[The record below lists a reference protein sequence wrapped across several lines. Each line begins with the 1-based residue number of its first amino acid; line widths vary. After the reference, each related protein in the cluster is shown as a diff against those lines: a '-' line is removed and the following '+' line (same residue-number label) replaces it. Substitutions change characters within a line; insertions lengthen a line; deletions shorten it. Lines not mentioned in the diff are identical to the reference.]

1 MNWSA
6 LMAVLALSLTATFLL
21 MRPAIRLAER
31 FGWVDRPG
39 RHKRHKQPVPDV
51 GGVVLFAAVWL
62 SLGVI
67 LLAAP
72 SVAAELHASL
82 PYVFAG
88 AVMIFLVGLADD
100 FKPLSAW
107 SKLAAQ
113 TAVGLVL
120 FYGGLTIDPITIPFA
135 GSHDIGSLSLLITVV
150 WVVMLTNAI
159 NLIDGLDGLA
169 AGVSLIAALTLVII
183 GTLYSA
189 EPAVLFAY
197 PLIGFLA
204 VFLRYNRYPARI
216 FLGDSG
222 SLQIGYYFA
231 VISLLV
237 PIKSYTAA
245 ALYLPL
251 LVLGVPLMEAA
262 ISFSR
267 RLVAGRNVMKAD
279 RRHIFH
285 YLALAGMSP
294 RAIVAVFYAL
304 SAVFG
309 AFALA
314 MYFLN
319 RLIVFGLL
327 ILFMVVISALFLI
340 FMARLSRPAKG
351 RREVEDDLR

>member
-6 LMAVLALSLTATFLL
+6 LVIALAASLTATLL
-21 MRPAIRLAER
+21 LIRPAIRLAVK
-31 FGWVDRPG
+31 FGRVDRPG

-51 GGVVLFAAVWL
+51 GGVVLFVAVWL
-62 SLGVI
+62 SIVLI
-67 LLAAP
+67 LLFAP
-72 SVAAELHASL
+72 SAADELRVSL

-88 AVMIFLVGLADD
+88 AAMIFLVGLADD

-120 FYGGLTIDPITIPFA
+120 FYGGLTINPISIPFA
-135 GSHDIGSLSLLITVV
+135 GSYDIGSLSLLITVV
-150 WVVMLTNAI
+150 WVVLLTNAI

-169 AGVSLIAALTLVII
+169 AGVSLIAAITLVII
-183 GTLYSA
+183 GTLYFA
-189 EPAVLFAY
+189 GPAVLFAY
-197 PLIGFLA
+197 ALIGFLA
-204 VFLRYNRYPARI
+204 VFLAYNRYPAKI

-222 SLQIGYYFA
+222 SMQIGYYFA

-251 LVLGVPLMEAA
+251 LVLGVPLGEAA

-267 RLVAGRNVMKAD
+267 RLVAGKNVMKAD
-279 RRHIFH
+279 RRHLFH
-285 YLALAGMSP
+285 YLALAGLSP
-294 RAIVAVFYAL
+294 RAIVAVFYVL

-327 ILFMVVISALFLI
+327 VLFMVVISALFLI

-351 RREVEDDLR
+351 RRGAEED